1 MLRHQDCRRLAIA
14 EVTQSAQTCVDFGAH
29 QHAMDKPR
37 LRFLMHTVFH

>member
-1 MLRHQDCRRLAIA
+1 LRHQDYRELAIA
-14 EVTQSAQTCVDFGAH
+14 EVAQSGQTETASGAH